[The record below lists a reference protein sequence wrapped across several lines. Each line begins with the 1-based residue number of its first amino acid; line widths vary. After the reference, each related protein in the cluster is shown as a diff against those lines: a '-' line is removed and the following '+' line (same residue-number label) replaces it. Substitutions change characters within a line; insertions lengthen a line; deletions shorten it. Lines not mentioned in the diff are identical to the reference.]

1 MVESTFHIKK
11 LVGVLLIAFGLL
23 GFSYLGWTYV
33 VWGATL
39 PTFSDTSVF
48 DTANSKVQGPENGGF
63 ASLLSEKDSKK
74 TVDGSATTPT
84 EIAKNPS
91 TSDGEDSFLDIKRDR
106 VLGESTTGTK
116 PAGGV
121 YLDLPRLGIQNAK
134 VELDVDGTSE
144 RIYDTVLTRALAHLQ
159 KSAYPGQYGNTFIFG
174 HSKLPIWAGSD
185 YESIFTNLP
194 KVKVGD
200 VVYIR
205 VDGTRYEYQVM
216 QTGVVS
222 PSDVFITNQPASKK
236 MLTLMTCIPPGFAN
250 NRYITVAE
258 LIDVQK
264 VY

>member
-1 MVESTFHIKK
+1 MVESTFHARK
-11 LVGVLLIAFGLL
+11 LIGIVLIAFGLL

-39 PTFSDTSVF
+39 PTFNDTTVF
-48 DTANSKVQGPENGGF
+48 DSDGARVQEPVDGGF
-63 ASLLSEKDSKK
+63 ASLLPAQGNENEIEPDNGNSVEENKDVSGLNKD
-74 TVDGSATTPT
+74 TYL
-84 EIAKNPS
+84 N
-91 TSDGEDSFLDIKRDR
+91 LDR
-106 VLGESTTGTK
+106 VLGENTVTSKPTT
-116 PAGGV
+116 GV
-121 YLDLPRLGIQNAK
+121 YLDLPRLGIHDAK
-134 VELDVDGTSE
+134 VELDVDGGSQYA
-144 RIYDTVLTRALAHLQ
+144 YDTVLTHALAHLQ

-205 VDGTRYEYQVM
+205 VDDTRYEYQIM

-264 VY
+264 NY